1 MKNIAVIYH
10 SGHGNTEHFARLVV
24 AGAQGGGDP
33 VGRGCLDSATHHTTA
48 SWVRPP
54 TWAA

>member
-24 AGAQGGGDP
+24 TGAQSVD
-33 VGRGCLDSATHHTTA
+33 DTHVTLLKAVDVTNNP
-48 SWVRPP
+48 SSLLG
-54 TWAA
+54 